1 MGGHAGALTPD
12 MASMG
17 QVLGVDPR
25 LIERLLSDHATLL
38 RRLAPQ
44 QREASIA
51 IRREEITALSDLL
64 GEPPA
69 EVIDRLGNL
78 IGADHEQ
85 RATMLKLFAAG
96 ALVIGL
102 AATGM
107 VYGRGRAASGAGD
120 APLKPALAP
129 TEIVEVI
136 ETPTLGEPLAVVAL
150 DAGSPESQPAAP
162 SPAPGGGLE
171 AAPGPTVP
179 GA

>member
-1 MGGHAGALTPD
+1 
-12 MASMG
+12 MG

-85 RATMLKLFAAG
+85 RATMFKLFAAG

-120 APLKPALAP
+120 APLKALAP
-129 TEIVEVI
+129 TEIVEGDRDPDPRRAAGGRRARRQESRASPPRRHLRPAVASR
-136 ETPTLGEPLAVVAL
+136 PL
-150 DAGSPESQPAAP
+150 
-162 SPAPGGGLE
+162 PAP
-171 AAPGPTVP
+171 PS